1 MSTPLYTA
9 LRAFADTNPLRM
21 HMPGHKGKELPLA
34 EFSPAAEL
42 DFTELPP
49 TGNLF
54 AGEGPIVEAQRLWA
68 KVCGV
73 EECLFLTGGST
84 QGVLTALTLACRPG
98 DVVLMDRGCHRS
110 AYHALV
116 LLDLEPVYL
125 FRPWLEVAGVPGPMD
140 PAEVDRALTDRP
152 DIRAV
157 FLTSPTYY
165 GVRSDLPAI
174 AQVCRRHGAK
184 LVVDGAHGAH
194 FPFLGISELAAAD
207 LAVLSAHKTLPAPG
221 QAAVLLANGYSLAQL
236 CRAGSVYGSSSPSY
250 PIMAALD
257 AVREALISGPLGL
270 DYVETAA
277 QTALLRQRYPSLTPR
292 DALLDPTRFVLRCD
306 DGFSVKKELEKL
318 GIYPEMAD
326 IRHVVFILTC
336 ADGKEAL
343 DRLTRGLDQVLSR
356 RPAPLSLPAPVTPPQ
371 PQAVLRPR
379 EAFFSSV
386 ESLPLRLA
394 EGRVCAAQVA
404 PYPPGVPVIA
414 PGELV
419 TKKTIAYLAQIGY
432 NMEKDTLVV
441 RPGLLCGAG
450 RSGGL

>member
-21 HMPGHKGKELPLA
+21 HMPGHKGKGLPLT
-34 EFSPAAEL
+34 ELSPAAEL

-49 TGNLF
+49 TGDLF

-68 KVCGV
+68 RACGV

-98 DVVLMDRGCHRS
+98 DAVLMDRGCHRS

-125 FRPWLEVAGVPGPMD
+125 FRPWLPVADVPGPID
-140 PAEVDRALTDRP
+140 PAEVERALTERP

-174 AQVCRRHGAK
+174 ARVCHAHGAK

-194 FPFLGISELAAAD
+194 FPFLGLSELSCAD
-207 LAVLSAHKTLPAPG
+207 LAILSAHKTLPAPG
-221 QAAVLLANGYSLAQL
+221 QAAVLLANGYSLPEL

-257 AVREALISGPLGL
+257 TVREALVSGHLGL

-277 QTALLRQRYPSLTPR
+277 QVTLLRQRYPALTPR

-306 DGFSVKKELEKL
+306 DGFTVKKELEGL

-343 DRLTRGLDQVLSR
+343 DRLTRGLDQVLSG
-356 RPAPLSLPAPVTPPQ
+356 RPAPLSLPAPLTPPQ

-379 EAFFSSV
+379 EAFFSPV
-386 ESLPLRLA
+386 RTVPLARA
-394 EGRVCAAQVA
+394 AGMICAGQVA

-432 NMEKDTLVV
+432 NMEKDTPVILS
-441 RPGLLCGAG
+441 GLLCGTG
-450 RSGGL
+450 PDGVL